1 MYRRVFLGLALGA
14 IVLGVSTTLRPRE
27 PDPDLVRLA
36 VRATMYAMP
45 TATPVV
51 IEVTRIVE
59 VVATPTPLPTS
70 TPAPIET
77 PTPTEIAQAQE
88 LEAEPMVQAASL
100 SAEAVHVDA
109 AITEP
114 AADEASSDDASSVD
128 AVADGIAAAD
138 YTVADVQP
146 ASGCPVTSD
155 RSFALIPI
163 TGATIDHPDS
173 LHGDL
178 NLSLRGYYAVGA
190 SASLVS
196 INGPAGDDPPQL
208 AGVLPGNASQII
220 GTYQVGQWDWG
231 CGQDGCRGSGG
242 VPMEVSLLGL
252 ATSPGMPVSVPTRG
266 AEIYGGGFVALVVY
280 AEETRLTVVYTRE
293 DSVANGY
300 AVHIENFCVD
310 PALLS
315 AYRAANA
322 AGRGNLPAVHNGEV
336 VGVASGNEVLV
347 AIRDRG
353 AFQDPRSQ
361 KDWWR

>member
-1 MYRRVFLGLALGA
+1 MYRRVFLGLALGV
-14 IVLGVSTTLRPRE
+14 IVLGVSATLRPRE

-45 TATPVV
+45 TATPIV

-70 TPAPIET
+70 TPGPIATETPT
-77 PTPTEIAQAQE
+77 PTPTEIAQE
-88 LEAEPMVQAASL
+88 IESEPLVQSASV
-100 SAEAVHVDA
+100 SAESVHVDA
-109 AITEP
+109 AITAPVAE
-114 AADEASSDDASSVD
+114 DASE
-128 AVADGIAAAD
+128 GIAAAD
-138 YTVADVQP
+138 DAVVDAQP
-146 ASGCPVTSD
+146 AGGCPVASD
-155 RSFALIPI
+155 RSYALVPI

-178 NLSLRGYYAVGA
+178 NLGLRGYTAVGA
-190 SASLVS
+190 SASLVQ

-208 AGVLPGNASQII
+208 AGVLPGNPSPQLTS
-220 GTYQVGQWDWG
+220 TYQVGQWDWG
-231 CGQDGCRGSGG
+231 CGEHGCRGSG
-242 VPMEVSLLGL
+242 VVAVEVSLLGL
-252 ATSPGMPVSVPTRG
+252 ATSPGMPVSVPARG
-266 AEIYGGGFVALVVY
+266 AEIYGGGYVALVLY

-300 AVHIENFCVD
+300 AVHLESFCVD

-315 AYRAANA
+315 SYRAANA
-322 AGRGNLPAVHNGEV
+322 AGRGSLPAVRNGEI

-353 AFQDPRSQ
+353 SFHDPRSQ